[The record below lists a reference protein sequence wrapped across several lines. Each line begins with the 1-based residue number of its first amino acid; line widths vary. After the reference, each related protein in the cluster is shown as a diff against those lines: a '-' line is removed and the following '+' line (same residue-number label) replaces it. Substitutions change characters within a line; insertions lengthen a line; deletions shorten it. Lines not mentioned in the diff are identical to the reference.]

1 MPNQDYVHLHLHKKK
16 LGRPPRI
23 TESQITDIISS
34 YTRKTDT
41 YEPVFLQDNLMP
53 HFIRG
58 YFDGDGTVY
67 KLGAK
72 SGDYPGH
79 YRFAICVN
87 ERTGRFFQSYLEDKG
102 IRCSLVEDKGSSI
115 FQLRIGDTLSK
126 QKFVKLIYSDSQ
138 GLCLKRKKRLSDQF
152 MLCCEGLKHEL

>member
-1 MPNQDYVHLHLHKKK
+1 VVN
-16 LGRPPRI
+16 
-23 TESQITDIISS
+23 ESSRVNVISDKICGDLAK
-34 YTRKTDT
+34 YNIVERKTGH
-41 YEPVFLQDNLMP
+41 YEPTLLPDSLMP

-72 SGDYPGH
+72 SGDRPGH

-102 IRCSLVEDKGSSI
+102 IKCSLVEDKGSSI
-115 FQLRIGDTLSK
+115 FQLRIGDRLSK
-126 QKFVKLIYSDSQ
+126 QKFVKLIYDDSQ
-138 GLCLKRKKRLSDQF
+138 GLCLTRKKRLSDQF
-152 MLCCEGLKHEL
+152 MACCKGLKGEE